1 MIRDELGGSPAL
13 AGSHI
18 FVAVDD
24 GTATLY
30 GSVLRSAQVELAEQ
44 LTLSVPGIVSV
55 AQEMFVG
62 RPAGMGDVDIAAH
75 ATRALRH
82 TPFVENVRVTV
93 HDETLT
99 LTGAVDW
106 QYQREAACR
115 AVRDIGSVQTVVNA
129 VSVHSDEL
137 MADLESRITADLAGY
152 VSPAEVNISAS
163 ANSRGQIS
171 LSGAVAT
178 SAIRVRILEL
188 AWAVP
193 GVTAVVDAGLAID
206 PGIWA
211 ASVAS
216 SNHECWR

>member
-1 MIRDELGGSPAL
+1 MIRDELSGLPAL

-30 GSVLRSAQVELAEQ
+30 GSALRSSQVQLAEQ

-55 AQEMFVG
+55 AQEIFVG
-62 RPAGMGDVDIAAH
+62 RPVGMTDADIAGQ
-75 ATRALRH
+75 ATRALRR
-82 TPFVENVRVTV
+82 TPHVDNIRVTV

-99 LTGAVDW
+99 LSGNVDW

-129 VSVHSDEL
+129 ITIRTDEL
-137 MADLESRITADLAGY
+137 MAELEFRIRADLAGY
-152 VSPAEVNISAS
+152 VSPAEVKVSAS
-163 ANSRGQIS
+163 ANSRGQIT
-171 LSGAVAT
+171 LTGAVAT
-178 SAIRVRILEL
+178 SAIRVRVLEL

-193 GVTAVVDAGLAID
+193 GVTAVDAELAIE
-206 PGIWA
+206 PTIWA
-211 ASVAS
+211 ATGISTEQEVG
-216 SNHECWR
+216 R